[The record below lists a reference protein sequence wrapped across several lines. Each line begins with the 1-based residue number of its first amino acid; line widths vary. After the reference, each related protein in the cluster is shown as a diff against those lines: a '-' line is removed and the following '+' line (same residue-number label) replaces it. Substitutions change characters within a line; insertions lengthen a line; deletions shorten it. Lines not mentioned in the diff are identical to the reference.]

1 MTTRRRTWLWVATAL
16 AVIVAVSA
24 VGAYLTTPRPGGR
37 MDPNA
42 TGPEGA
48 HALVTLL
55 RHRGVEVIAAAT
67 VEDVARQARPD
78 TLVLVAQT
86 PRIAGSELMNRLADL
101 PGDLLL
107 VAPDALARKA
117 LAPGIRSGPARA
129 YTHQPGCSLRETQRA
144 GAVDLRTTATY
155 VANKGYSLDSCYD
168 GALVRYRDGKRTIT
182 VIGSDTF
189 MTNADLAR
197 EGNAALAMNL
207 AGTSDRL
214 IWYAPQHVQGAK
226 SGKAAIAG
234 LIPQNLRWLFWQ
246 LCVALALAAVWKG
259 RRLGPLVA
267 EQLPVVVRASE
278 TVEGLGRLYRAHRA
292 RDRAA
297 TALRTATLRRLAPRL
312 GLGPEPEPPA
322 VVAAVSTRIAA
333 HPDGLWHLL
342 FGPLPDSDDALV
354 ALAHA
359 LDDIERQVT
368 LS

>member
-1 MTTRRRTWLWVATAL
+1 MTTTRRTWLWVAAAL

-48 HALVTLL
+48 HALVMLL
-55 RHRGVEVIAAAT
+55 RHRGVEVVAAGT
-67 VEDVARQARPD
+67 VDDVTREARPGA
-78 TLVLVAQT
+78 LVLVAQT
-86 PRIAGSELMNRLADL
+86 PRITGSELMNRLAGL

-117 LAPGIRSGPARA
+117 LAPGIRTGPARA
-129 YTHQPGCSLRETQRA
+129 FTHHPDCSLREAQRA
-144 GAVDLRTTATY
+144 GPVDLRTTATY
-155 VANKGYSLDSCYD
+155 LAAQGRSVDSCYD
-168 GALVRYRDGKRTIT
+168 GALVRYRDGTRTIT
-182 VIGSDTF
+182 VIGSETF

-207 AGTSDRL
+207 AGTSERL
-214 IWYAPQHVQGAK
+214 IWYAPQHIQGAE

-234 LIPQNLRWLFWQ
+234 LIPPGVRWLFWQ
-246 LCVALALAAVWKG
+246 LCVALALAALWKG

-278 TVEGLGRLYRAHRA
+278 TVEGLGRLYRSHLA

-297 TALRTATLRRLAPRL
+297 VALRTAALRRLAPRL
-312 GLGPEPEPPA
+312 GLGPGPEPPA
-322 VVAAVSTRIAA
+322 LVTAVSTRIGA
-333 HPDGLWHLL
+333 HPDWLWHLL
-342 FGPLPDSDDALV
+342 FGPPPESDDALV

-368 LS
+368 HS

>member
-1 MTTRRRTWLWVATAL
+1 MTTRRRTWLWVAAAL

-42 TGPEGA
+42 TSPEGT

-55 RHRGVEVIAAAT
+55 RHQGVEVVTAGT
-67 VEDVARQARPD
+67 VEDVALHARPG
-78 TLVLVAQT
+78 TLVLVARTQ
-86 PRIAGSELMNRLADL
+86 RIASSELLYRLADL

-107 VAPDALARKA
+107 VAPDALARRV
-117 LAPGIRSGPARA
+117 LAPDIRSGPARA
-129 YTHQPGCSLRETQRA
+129 YTHQPECSLREAQRA
-144 GAVDLRTTATY
+144 GEVDLRTTATY
-155 VANKGYSLDSCYD
+155 TAPPDLSADSCYD
-168 GALVRYRDGKRTIT
+168 GALMRYHDGARTVT
-182 VIGSDTF
+182 VVGSETF

-214 IWYAPQHVQGAK
+214 IWFAPQHLQGAK
-226 SGKAAIAG
+226 TGKSSIAA
-234 LIPQNLRWLFWQ
+234 LIPPNARWLVWQ

-259 RRLGPLVA
+259 RRLGPLVS

-278 TVEGLGRLYRAHRA
+278 TVEGLGQLYRSHRA

-297 TALRTATLRRLAPRL
+297 SALRSATVRRLAPRL
-312 GLGPEPEPPA
+312 GLGSGPEPPA
-322 VVAAVSTRIAA
+322 LVAAVSSRMGA
-333 HPDGLWHLL
+333 HPDWVWHQL
-342 FGPLPDSDDALV
+342 FGPAPDSDDALV

-368 LS
+368 HS